1 LDHLG
6 EVPDY
11 YTKLKKVEEAHT
23 PHTIHLVHGTAQTYD
38 KVKQTWKVDRH
49 DYNIESGARKKTLL
63 NRALA
68 KLKKDYPH
76 HAEHEV
82 SLKEAKL
89 TEEHDAVEDV
99 ATQHG
104 YKFSHKT
111 QGGDSVYKHSS
122 GHRLVD
128 RYDGSGHW
136 AHYGPTK
143 HAGQASPFFS
153 GGWGGRDLNKHLSL
167 IHKHLSKHH
176 GVSESVLLEFQKDDL
191 VTIHYGAHN
200 HEPHRVTAVHP
211 GNKFTILPTRPRGRA
226 NRYPGGELTV
236 DRSHLHPFEY
246 QITELHDEPDRPGVG
261 IGVSHREGMSMT
273 EEPRKTLRLSKADWD
288 HHTRHATAQY
298 DHEGK
303 PWIVQKDPS
312 GAAIRIPVQITEEE
326 YPHRATIWKVLKEA
340 LPNPQER
347 EDNAPPS
354 KTSEIVKGAAKKDK
368 PEKKDDASK
377 LSIGKTKDTFEPEP
391 VLTPVLSIA
400 NMPGGAVK

>member
-1 LDHLG
+1 MKKFTDIKKSKAPKAGAPIWAIKWPAPKEGYRKITKESVLNKVTLSPESIAKKHGVSLDHIESQLEKGIKVEQEHTSDKATAREIALDHLG

-11 YTKLKKVEEAHT
+11 YTKLKKVEEAHN

-38 KVKQTWKVDRH
+38 KVKKTWKDDRH
-49 DYNIESGARKKTLL
+49 DYKMESGARKKTLL

-82 SLKEAKL
+82 K
-89 TEEHDAVEDV
+89 
-99 ATQHG
+99 
-104 YKFSHKT
+104 
-111 QGGDSVYKHSS
+111 
-122 GHRLVD
+122 
-128 RYDGSGHW
+128 
-136 AHYGPTK
+136 
-143 HAGQASPFFS
+143 
-153 GGWGGRDLNKHLSL
+153 
-167 IHKHLSKHH
+167 IHE
-176 GVSESVLLEFQKDDL
+176 ESVLLEFQKDDL

-211 GNKFTILPTRPRGRA
+211 GNKLTILPTRPRGRA

-236 DRSHLHPFEY
+236 DRAHLHPFEY

-261 IGVSHREGMSMT
+261 IGSSNREGMSMT

-303 PWIVQKDPS
+303 PWIVKKDTS
-312 GAAIRIPVQITEEE
+312 GAAIRIPVQITEND
-326 YPHRATIWKVLKEA
+326 YPHRETIWKVLKEA
-340 LPNPQER
+340 LPKPEER

-368 PEKKDDASK
+368 SEKKDDTTK